1 LGLRA
6 GAALAALE
14 RDAVLM
20 DALGPDLS
28 RSYLAVKRSEYAAF
42 AAEDL
47 DFEIKHHIH
56 KF

>member
-1 LGLRA
+1 M
-6 GAALAALE
+6 
-14 RDAVLM
+14 M
-20 DALGPDLS
+20 DALGDDLS
-28 RSYLAVKRSEYAAF
+28 RSYLMVKRSEYAAF